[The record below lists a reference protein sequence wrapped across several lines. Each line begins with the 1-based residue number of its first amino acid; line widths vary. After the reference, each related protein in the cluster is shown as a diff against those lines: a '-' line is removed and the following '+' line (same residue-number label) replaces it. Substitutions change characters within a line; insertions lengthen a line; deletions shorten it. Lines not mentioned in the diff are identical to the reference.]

1 MARGKTCHSSAGSGA
16 TCNTYNR
23 IQAQGSTIMEASMS
37 IEMLQLWILF
47 QVIVGLVCYK
57 FLGYQGL
64 VGAVAGA
71 TLYILGKILFGY

>member
-1 MARGKTCHSSAGSGA
+1 
-16 TCNTYNR
+16 
-23 IQAQGSTIMEASMS
+23 MEASMS

-71 TLYILGKILFGY
+71 TLYILSKILFGYS